1 MKIMNIHKERLLRL
15 CLAMTFI
22 IGDCLFAAIV
32 FASEKSAPDKGIQGQ
47 VWIEAEGEAY
57 LGEIE
62 TQKEVKERAKRDAQN
77 KAVEQAVG
85 AFVKAHT
92 LVSNYQ
98 IAEDLIYTA

>member
-1 MKIMNIHKERLLRL
+1 MNKITITIFFLLI
-15 CLAMTFI
+15 THI
-22 IGDCLFAAIV
+22 STIS
-32 FASEKSAPDKGIQGQ
+32 FASEKPAPDKGVRGQ

-62 TQKEVKERAKRDAQN
+62 TQKDVKERAKRDAQN

-85 AFVKAHT
+85 AFIKAHT

-98 IAEDLIYTA
+98 IAEDLIYSSKGKDR